1 MKGYYLIG
9 NSEGEK
15 ASDLSSNGE
24 QQDFNRVV
32 DVLSPV
38 KIIGEKS
45 LFLLILNWEESKK
58 PFCHSHAPLGSDLKE
73 N

>member
-1 MKGYYLIG
+1 MIGYYLIG

-45 LFLLILNWEESKK
+45 LFLLILNWE
-58 PFCHSHAPLGSDLKE
+58 
-73 N
+73 